1 MSSWDRWPLLQ
12 PHPWARVAFPV
23 ATEARK
29 PDLQNGP
36 RTEREEPMTTMGEAW
51 VLWTLDVAD
60 AVLERHRAPRMREG
74 L

>member
-1 MSSWDRWPLLQ
+1 
-12 PHPWARVAFPV
+12 
-23 ATEARK
+23 
-29 PDLQNGP
+29 
-36 RTEREEPMTTMGEAW
+36 MTTMGEAW